1 MPALPYE
8 RVKVFYDIL
17 MEYKNE
23 DGYCVC
29 SIAYASKKAGIL
41 YAVGTLLPDRLEEM
55 GVVKVYRTL
64 LEPVESDSPH
74 LKIAGGS
81 RYSILKL
88 TGKPF
93 TKELYTDYFY
103 ETTTVVK
110 ERRKRKAL

>member
-1 MPALPYE
+1 MPVLPYE

-29 SIAYASKKAGIL
+29 SIAYASKKAGINF
-41 YAVGTLLPDRLEEM
+41 AVGTLLPDRLEEM

-74 LKIAGGS
+74 LKIVGGK
-81 RYSILKL
+81 RYSIIKL
-88 TGKPF
+88 TDKPF
-93 TKELYTDYFY
+93 TKEPYMDYFY
-103 ETTTVVK
+103 ETATVVK
-110 ERRKRKAL
+110 QRRKRKAQ